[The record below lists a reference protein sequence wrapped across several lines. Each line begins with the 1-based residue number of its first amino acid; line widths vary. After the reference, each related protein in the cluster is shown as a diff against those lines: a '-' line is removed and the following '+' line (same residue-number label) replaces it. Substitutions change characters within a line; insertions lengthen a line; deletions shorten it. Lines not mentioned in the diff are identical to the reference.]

1 MRIIHYE
8 AEKRYVDA
16 GMLLCTVFLLY
27 KKLLSC
33 KVKNGRK
40 LLTKP
45 EDTTIISF
53 VRA

>member
-16 GMLLCTVFLLY
+16 GMLLCTAFY
-27 KKLLSC
+27 MKLEI
-33 KVKNGRK
+33 KNGRK

-45 EDTTIISF
+45 EDTTIILF